1 MKLETHGLKID
12 PLPETKTVTDVMSD
26 FLRYLYMETLRY
38 ITINHSDSTEL
49 LNSVSGHIKFVL
61 SHPNGWTGLPQQR
74 MREAA
79 VLGGLVDSMENARSK
94 IRFVSEG
101 EASAL
106 SCLAGGFCP
115 PNLEVRAD
123 HFQCLL
129 SSSLRIRI
137 PRPAWLSLHDS

>member
-123 HFQCLL
+123 YFQCLL
-129 SSSLRIRI
+129 SSSLRI